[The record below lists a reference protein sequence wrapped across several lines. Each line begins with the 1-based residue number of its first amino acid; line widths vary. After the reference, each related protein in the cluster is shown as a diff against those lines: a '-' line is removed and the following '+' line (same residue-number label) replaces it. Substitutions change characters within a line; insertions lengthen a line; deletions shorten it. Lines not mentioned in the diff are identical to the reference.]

1 MLLIF
6 GHRNKPGNTRQQQHQ
21 QRQREKITFYLWREF
36 RGRLLPSFFQLFLK
50 GFFPALALGAAEIRF
65 EIPKFKFKCTSAPN
79 RIASNR
85 TDCDVKWPGSH
96 GI

>member
-1 MLLIF
+1 LGTVTSQATRDNSNINNGNARKSHSTYGVNFAVVSCLL
-6 GHRNKPGNTRQQQHQ
+6 
-21 QRQREKITFYLWREF
+21 
-36 RGRLLPSFFQLFLK
+36 FFQLFLK

>member
-1 MLLIF
+1 LGTVTSQATRDNSNINNGNARKSHSTYGVNFAVVSCLLF
-6 GHRNKPGNTRQQQHQ
+6 
-21 QRQREKITFYLWREF
+21 F
-36 RGRLLPSFFQLFLK
+36 SFFLK